1 MQRGI
6 FMSDTVNEAIKRAI
20 CIAGSQSELAR
31 KTGVNQSTVSKWLN
45 GAEIGSRF
53 IKSIV
58 IATDGQVSAS
68 EILNSISHRY
78 RQRKYHRWRMQ

>member
-6 FMSDTVNEAIKRAI
+6 FMSNTVNEAIKRAI
-20 CIAGSQSELAR
+20 CIAGSQTELAR
-31 KTGVNQSTVSKWLN
+31 KTGLN

-68 EILNSISHRY
+68 EILNSISHR
-78 RQRKYHRWRMQ
+78 

>member
-1 MQRGI
+1 MQGGI

-20 CIAGSQSELAR
+20 CIAGSQTELAR
-31 KTGVNQSTVSKWLN
+31 KAGVNQSTVSKWLN

-68 EILNSISHRY
+68 EILNSISHR
-78 RQRKYHRWRMQ
+78 

>member
-1 MQRGI
+1 
-6 FMSDTVNEAIKRAI
+6 MSDTINDAIKRAI
-20 CIAGSQSELAR
+20 NIAGSQAELAR

-58 IATDGQVSAS
+58 VATDGKVSAA
-68 EILNSISHRY
+68 EILNSISHR
-78 RQRKYHRWRMQ
+78 

>member
-1 MQRGI
+1 M
-6 FMSDTVNEAIKRAI
+6 
-20 CIAGSQSELAR
+20 AR

-58 IATDGQVSAS
+58 VATEGKVSAA
-68 EILNSISHRY
+68 EILNSISHR
-78 RQRKYHRWRMQ
+78 